1 MNSAHAQVV
10 ALKLSVPFFFILFTR
25 SVHPVPNR
33 AKTIKLTSFG
43 NRDTSILCISARMV
57 AWGWGWGS
65 CSRPRG

>member
-1 MNSAHAQVV
+1 MNSAYAQVV
-10 ALKLSVPFFFILFTR
+10 ALKLSVPFFFILLFTR

-33 AKTIKLTSFG
+33 ARTIKLTSFG

-57 AWGWGWGS
+57 AWGWGS